1 MAAFRKGVEAETS
14 GRTDDLPKANQH
26 QSSLRIVCVAVEVP
40 ITSNSLSLVTMNTS
54 SSEALSVDQVIKVEN
69 VLDVYVML
77 DDYCHLVLQMFSLIE
92 QEKDCPDELKEAASS
107 LLYAAPRCGEFSELQ
122 EIRVVLTA
130 RYGKEFSNGAID
142 LRNNLWKSLGEG
154 EFKTNV
160 IETNLSVSADDFDEV
175 LRFTESRKGRNKYRN
190 AEDAAQDVFESAAYA
205 AACTTRAAA

>member
-1 MAAFRKGVEAETS
+1 MCIMIMVNTA
-14 GRTDDLPKANQH
+14 DL
-26 QSSLRIVCVAVEVP
+26 
-40 ITSNSLSLVTMNTS
+40 
-54 SSEALSVDQVIKVEN
+54 ALSVDQVIKVEN

-142 LRNNLWKSLGEG
+142 LRNNCG
-154 EFKTNV
+154 
-160 IETNLSVSADDFDEV
+160 VS
-175 LRFTESRKGRNKYRN
+175 
-190 AEDAAQDVFESAAYA
+190 
-205 AACTTRAAA
+205 TR